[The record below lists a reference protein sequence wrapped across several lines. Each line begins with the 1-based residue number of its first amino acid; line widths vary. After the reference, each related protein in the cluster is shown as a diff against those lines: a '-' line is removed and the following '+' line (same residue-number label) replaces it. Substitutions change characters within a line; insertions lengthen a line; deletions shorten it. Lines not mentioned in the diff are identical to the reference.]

1 MTTLQLRAFREALK
15 NYNAIKA
22 NRRMMHP
29 PNLGSGNNAWRVYTN
44 AWREYD
50 RRFMNYV
57 KEVSRKRAIVRR
69 IGNKLGMTVYRNAS
83 PYNERRR
90 KNAHRR
96 YLGRLISSAVLN
108 RVKAKRKAR
117 NFIGTELSLY
127 RPRSGRLIRPSN
139 VRARRIENPF
149 AL

>member
-15 NYNAIKA
+15 NYNTETRKNLTTPELGAGNQAWNNYYRREA
-22 NRRMMHP
+22 N
-29 PNLGSGNNAWRVYTN
+29 LL
-44 AWREYD
+44 
-50 RRFMNYV
+50 
-57 KEVSRKRAIVRR
+57 KEINRKRAIVRR
-69 IGNKLGMTVYRNAS
+69 IGNKLGLTVYRNTE

-90 KNAHRR
+90 KNAQRR
-96 YLGRLISSAVLN
+96 YLGSLISSAVLN

-127 RPRSGRLIRPSN
+127 RPRTGRLIRPSN
-139 VRARRIENPF
+139 VRARRISDSF

>member
-15 NYNAIKA
+15 NYNAVSRGVVKA
-22 NRRMMHP
+22 P
-29 PNLGSGNNAWRVYTN
+29 KLGNGEN
-44 AWREYD
+44 AWREYN
-50 RRFMNYV
+50 RKVANSL
-57 KEVSRKRAIVRR
+57 KEINRKRAIVRR
-69 IGNKLGMTVYRNAS
+69 IGNKLGMTVYRNTE
-83 PYNERRR
+83 PYNYYRRR
-90 KNAHRR
+90 NAQRR
-96 YLGRLISSAVLN
+96 YLGSLLSGPVLN

-127 RPRSGRLIRPSN
+127 RPRSGQFIRPSN

>member
-15 NYNAIKA
+15 NYNTE
-22 NRRMMHP
+22 RRWLVNA
-29 PNLGSGNNAWRVYTN
+29 PNLGNGEN
-44 AWREYD
+44 AWREYN
-50 RRFMNYV
+50 RKVANHI

-69 IGNKLGMTVYRNAS
+69 IGNKLGMTVYRNTE

-90 KNAHRR
+90 KNAQRR
-96 YLGRLISSAVLN
+96 YLGRLISSTVLN

>member
-15 NYNAIKA
+15 NYNAIRE
-22 NRRMMHP
+22 NRRMMSP
-29 PNLGSGNNAWRVYTN
+29 PKLGNGNK

-50 RRFMNYV
+50 RKFSNYI
-57 KEVSRKRAIVRR
+57 KEVERKRAIVRR
-69 IGNKLGMTVYRNAS
+69 IGNKLGMTVYRNTE

-90 KNAHRR
+90 KNAQRR
-96 YLGRLISSAVLN
+96 YLGSLISSAVLN

-117 NFIGTELSLY
+117 NFIGFELGLY

-139 VRARRIENPF
+139 VRARRIENQF

>member
-15 NYNAIKA
+15 NYNAETRKNLKA
-22 NRRMMHP
+22 PGLGAGNHAWNNYYRSEA
-29 PNLGSGNNAWRVYTN
+29 NLL
-44 AWREYD
+44 
-50 RRFMNYV
+50 
-57 KEVSRKRAIVRR
+57 KEINRKRAIVRR
-69 IGNKLGMTVYRNAS
+69 IGNIIGMTVYRNTN

-90 KNAHRR
+90 KNAQRR
-96 YLGRLISSAVLN
+96 YLGSLISSAVLN

-117 NFIGTELSLY
+117 NFIWTELSLY

-139 VRARRIENPF
+139 VRARRIDNPF

>member
-22 NRRMMHP
+22 NRRMMNP
-29 PNLGSGNNAWRVYTN
+29 PNLGSGNN

-57 KEVSRKRAIVRR
+57 KEVSHKRAIVRR
-69 IGNKLGMTVYRNAS
+69 IGNKLGMTVYRNTS

-90 KNAHRR
+90 KNAQRR
-96 YLGRLISSAVLN
+96 YLGSLISSAVLN